1 MVKLWRRI
9 LETPGIS
16 IKKRESRRMVGVN
29 TFEEEVAALKRE
41 SKKLGE
47 AERIRLE
54 ECGIKIKPE
63 TVCDPISIRELMAN
77 ECS

>member
-1 MVKLWRRI
+1 
-9 LETPGIS
+9 
-16 IKKRESRRMVGVN
+16 MVGMN
-29 TFEEEVAALKRE
+29 TFKEEIAALLEE

-63 TVCDPISIRELMAN
+63 TACDPISIRELMAN